1 MATGEYLLE
10 VRSEEIPARMLEPG
24 VRELATRVFEE
35 LMARG
40 IGPREVE
47 TGYTPRRLVL
57 VLSGLPGREPDREEQ
72 VMGPPVRAA
81 FTPDGSPTP
90 ALTGFAKRTGVEP
103 DQLARVQTEKGE
115 YLAATKKTKGRAT
128 RDILTEIVPRILAGI
143 SWAKTMRWGSGEGP
157 WVRPI
162 HGIVSLLDGEVVPFG
177 LFGIAAGEG
186 TVGHPTLSP
195 EPFRVKDVESY
206 RRELAARSIEVR
218 PAERHRVL
226 LETMRSR
233 AEALDGRLVE
243 DEPLLDKLSS
253 LCEIPGVMEGSFH
266 EDFLELPSEV
276 LATSLR
282 DHQSALTVE
291 PRDSEE
297 AANGSGRLLPLFLT
311 VMDRPDDPIGR
322 TRSGNEWVVAARLAD
337 ARFFYGEDRRAGLAR
352 RAEQL
357 ERLTFQERLGSYA
370 DKTSRLV
377 GLATSLCEM
386 LGWSE
391 AAPTA
396 AAAARLL
403 KVDLATEMVKE
414 FTSLQ
419 GVMGGIYAREEG
431 QPEEVWQAVYDQYM
445 PASTEDRIPRG
456 RIGQVAGLADRLDT
470 LVGIFGLGLIP
481 TGSRDPF
488 GLRRAAQGV
497 VRIALEGGL
506 PLDLEEAAARAAVLY
521 GDRLTRGAEQ
531 ILDDLRPFLHDRM
544 RYVLGLAG
552 YAYDEIEA
560 ALAMGGANLPDLR
573 ARVDALHRVREEPG
587 FLTVVLA
594 AKRIVNILK
603 DAPEEALDEHFLA
616 EPAEKDLYAAFQ
628 GLRSE
633 VEEAAAAGDYERCL
647 RRIAGLAPVLDR
659 FFVDVLVMDPDP
671 RIRRNRIALLQAIHR
686 TVSRTARLTEVVV
699 DKAEARARAGT

>member
-1 MATGEYLLE
+1 MPQGEYLLE

-40 IGPREVE
+40 LGPREVE
-47 TGYTPRRLVL
+47 TGYSPRRLVL
-57 VLSGLPGREPDREEQ
+57 ILNGLPEREPDREEQ
-72 VMGPPVRAA
+72 VLGPPVSAA
-81 FTPDGSPTP
+81 FAPDGSPKP
-90 ALTGFAKRTGVEP
+90 ALTGVEP
-103 DQLARVQTEKGE
+103 DQLSRVKTDKGE
-115 YLAATKKTKGRAT
+115 YLAAVKKTEGRPTTEVLA
-128 RDILTEIVPRILAGI
+128 EIVPRILAGI

-157 WVRPI
+157 WVRPV
-162 HGIVSLLDGEVVPFG
+162 HGIVSLLDGEVVPFD
-177 LFGIAAGEG
+177 LFGIPAGDQ
-186 TVGHPTLSP
+186 TLGHPTLTP
-195 EPFRVKDVESY
+195 EPFRVRGVEEY
-206 RRELAARSIEVR
+206 RKELAARSLEVR
-218 PAERHRVL
+218 PAERRRVL

-233 AEALDGRLVE
+233 AEALGGRLVE
-243 DEPLLDKLSS
+243 DGPLLDKLAA
-253 LCEIPGVMEGSFH
+253 LCEVPGVMEGGFH
-266 EDFLELPSEV
+266 EDFLELPAEV

-291 PRDSEE
+291 TPVESP
-297 AANGSGRLLPLFLT
+297 NGGHQLLPYFLT

-337 ARFFYGEDRRAGLAR
+337 ARFFYGEDRRAGLAHR
-352 RAEQL
+352 TEQL
-357 ERLTFQERLGSYA
+357 GRLTFQERLGSYA

-377 GLATSLCEM
+377 ALATTICDM
-386 LGWSE
+386 LGRE
-391 AAPTA
+391 APQAGQA
-396 AAAARLL
+396 AGAARLL

-419 GVMGGIYAREEG
+419 GIMGGIYAREEG

-456 RIGQVAGLADRLDT
+456 RIGQVVGLADRMDT

-481 TGSRDPF
+481 TGSKDPF

-506 PLDLEEAAARAAVLY
+506 PLDLEEIAARAVVLY

-531 ILDDLRPFLHDRM
+531 ILEDLRPFLHDRV

-560 ALAMGGANLPDLR
+560 ALSASGGHTGGNLPDLK
-573 ARVDALHRVREEPG
+573 ARVDALHRVREDAN
-587 FLTVVLA
+587 FLMVVLA

-603 DAPEEALDEHFLA
+603 DAPEEQLDEQFFTQ
-616 EPAEKDLYAAFQ
+616 PAERDLYAAFQ

-633 VEEAAAAGDYERCL
+633 VEEAAASGDYERCL
-647 RRIAGLAPVLDR
+647 RRIADLAPVLDR

-671 RIRRNRIALLQAIHR
+671 RVKANRIALLQAIHR

-699 DKAEARARAGT
+699 DKAEARSRTGG